1 MKTGKMM
8 TSKTMT
14 NKAKTRAAAMVL
26 VLLHGIIVFGGFI
39 APGEPASQNRDFPF
53 VPPTRLHFVDAQ
65 GHFHL
70 RPFVYQSVSRP
81 EGLYEYEESR
91 DQEYPIHL
99 FVEGPKYKIAG
110 LFLSSIHLFGVEAP
124 AQIFLAGSDNY
135 GRDQFSRIL
144 YGGRI
149 SLGAGLLATGISLSL
164 GLLLGTISG
173 FYGRWVDE
181 SVMRIAE
188 LFLVLPWLYLLLAV
202 RAFLPLHISPV
213 QTFFLLIAVIGS
225 VGWARP
231 ARLVRGVV
239 LSARTRKYVLASRGF
254 GASDSYV
261 LRRHVLP
268 HTYGVLLT
276 QAALLVPQYVI
287 AEVTLS
293 FLGLGLSEPLPS
305 WGNLLANL
313 QQYNVLVSYWWMF
326 APAMALVVFSLGYLA
341 LADAFHKRLQSVTV

>member
-1 MKTGKMM
+1 M
-8 TSKTMT
+8 TSK
-14 NKAKTRAAAMVL
+14 AKIWMAAIVL
-26 VLLHGIIVFGGFI
+26 VLLHALVVFAGFV
-39 APGEPASQNRDFPF
+39 APADPTSQNRDFPF
-53 VPPTRLHFVDAQ
+53 VPPSRLHFVDSR

-70 RPFVYQSVSRP
+70 RPFVYAWISKPQN
-81 EGLYEYEESR
+81 LYEYEESR
-91 DQEYPIHL
+91 DREYPVHF
-99 FVEGPKYKIAG
+99 FVKGPEYRVG
-110 LFLSSIHLFGVEAP
+110 GVFSSSLHLFGMEAP
-124 AQIFLAGSDNY
+124 AQIFLAGTDNY
-135 GRDQFSRIL
+135 GRDQFSRIV

-149 SLGAGLLATGISLSL
+149 SLAAGLLATAISLSL

-173 FYGRWVDE
+173 FYGSWIDE
-181 SVMRIAE
+181 SLMRMVE

-213 QTFFLLIAVIGS
+213 QTFFLLVAVIGS
-225 VGWARP
+225 IGWARP

-239 LSARTRKYVLASRGF
+239 LSARSRKYVLASRGF
-254 GASDSYV
+254 GASDRHI
-261 LRRHVLP
+261 LRRHLLP

-293 FLGLGLSEPLPS
+293 FLGLGLSEPMPS

-326 APAMALVVFSLGYLA
+326 APGLALLVFSLGYLA
-341 LADAFHKRLQSVTV
+341 MADAIQQRLQSTTV

>member
-1 MKTGKMM
+1 M
-8 TSKTMT
+8 TSK
-14 NKAKTRAAAMVL
+14 NKIRATATLLVVLHAAIL
-26 VLLHGIIVFGGFI
+26 FAGFI
-39 APGEPASQNRDFPF
+39 APYNPVSQNRDLPY
-53 VPPTRLHFVDAQ
+53 VPPTRPHFFDAQ

-70 RPFVYQSVSRP
+70 RPFIYQWVSRP
-81 EGLYEYEESR
+81 QGLYEYEEAR
-91 DQEYPIHL
+91 ERAYPIHF
-99 FVEGPKYKIAG
+99 FVKGPEYRVAG
-110 LFLSSIHLFGVEAP
+110 LFSSHTHWFGVEAP
-124 AQIFLAGSDNY
+124 AQLFLAGSDNY
-135 GRDQFSRIL
+135 GRDQFSRIM

-149 SLGAGLLATGISLSL
+149 SLAAGLLATLISLSL
-164 GLLLGTISG
+164 GLLLGAISG
-173 FYGRWVDE
+173 FCGRWIDE
-181 SVMRIAE
+181 SLMRAAE

-213 QTFFLLIAVIGS
+213 QTFFLLVAVIGS

-239 LSARTRKYVLASRGF
+239 LSAKTRKYVTASRGF
-254 GASDSYV
+254 GASNAYI

-305 WGNLLANL
+305 WGNLLASL
-313 QQYNVLVSYWWMF
+313 QQYSVLVSYWWMF
-326 APAMALVVFSLGYLA
+326 APALALIVFSLGYLA
-341 LADAFHKRLQSVTV
+341 VADTFLKRLQSTTV